1 VIELLRQ
8 SSLLLLFVVI
18 ALGIAVGRFR
28 LFNIQL
34 GSAAVLFVGL
44 VIGAVDADLDLPP
57 FISQLGLVIFVYA
70 IGLSNGA
77 SFFRSIQQQGS
88 QQINFILFFLTLPV
102 VLVIGLAFLF
112 DLDAAAAG
120 GVFSGVGTNTAALA
134 GLLDMISAQIP
145 ADRATDAVAATAVAF
160 AVGYPL
166 GVMGRIVVITWLQH
180 LWRIDFAAEAQAVR
194 DTYPIAQEIIDQAVE
209 ITQPQMTGV
218 LLRELQRLNDWDVVF
233 GRLWRE
239 GHVSLVNGDTQF
251 QIGDVIFL
259 AGESEAVHEVMAAL
273 GRLAD
278 NTIFADYSVY
288 TKRWFFVSN
297 PAVVGQ
303 PVITL
308 DLKESYGA
316 LISRV
321 RRGDTDLLATKN
333 SILELGD
340 QVRVLAPRTTAPDL
354 VTLFGD
360 SYDAVSRV
368 NLFPFGLGVTV
379 GILLGL
385 VSITLPGGVGFQVG
399 FAGGTLIV
407 ALILGALRRTGA
419 IVWTLPY
426 STNQTLQQ
434 FGLVLLLAGVGVSSG
449 NSLENVA
456 LGQTVLLLVLTA
468 MLVVLGTTAIAFVVG
483 YKLLGLPFGLIA
495 GMLAAP
501 QPAVFSYVSER
512 AESHLPNIG
521 FTMAI
526 PIGLILH
533 VVYAQ
538 LLFSLLNRL

>member
-1 VIELLRQ
+1 MIDLLREN
-8 SSLLLLFVVI
+8 SLLLLFVVI
-18 ALGIAVGRFR
+18 ALGIAVGRVR

-44 VIGAVDADLDLPP
+44 LVGAMGADLDLPP
-57 FISQLGLVIFVYA
+57 FIIQLGLVIFVYA

-77 SFFRSIQQQGS
+77 SFFRAIQQQGS
-88 QQINFILFFLTLPV
+88 QQISFILFFLTLPV
-102 VLVIGLAFLF
+102 VLIVGLAFLF
-112 DLDAAAAG
+112 DLGAAAAAG
-120 GVFSGVGTNTAALA
+120 VFAGVGTNTAALA
-134 GLLDMISAQIP
+134 GLLDMISVQIS

-194 DTYPIAQEIIDQAVE
+194 EMYPAAQEIIDQAVE
-209 ITQPQMTGV
+209 ITNPEMTGV
-218 LLRELQRLNDWDVVF
+218 PLRDLQRLNNWDVVF

-251 QIGDVIFL
+251 QSGDVIFL
-259 AGESEAVHEVMAAL
+259 AGECESVQEVMTAL
-273 GRLAD
+273 GRLA
-278 NTIFADYSVY
+278 NNALFADYSVY

-297 PAVVGQ
+297 PAVAGQ

-308 DLKESYGA
+308 DLKEGYGA

-333 SILELGD
+333 TILELGD

-354 VTLFGD
+354 VALFGD

-368 NLFPFGLGVTV
+368 NLFPFGLGVAI

-385 VSITLPGGVGFQVG
+385 VSITLPGGVGFQIG

-426 STNQTLQQ
+426 SANQTLQQ
-434 FGLVLLLAGVGVSSG
+434 VGLVLLLAGIGVSSG

-456 LGQTVLLLVLTA
+456 LGQAVLLLLLTA
-468 MLVVLGTTAIAFVVG
+468 TLVVLATTVTAFVVG
-483 YKLLGLPFGLIA
+483 HKLLGLPFGLVA
-495 GMLAAP
+495 GMIAS

-512 AESHLPNIG
+512 AQSHLPNIG

-526 PIGLILH
+526 PIGLILK

-538 LLFSLLNRL
+538 ILFSLLNRL